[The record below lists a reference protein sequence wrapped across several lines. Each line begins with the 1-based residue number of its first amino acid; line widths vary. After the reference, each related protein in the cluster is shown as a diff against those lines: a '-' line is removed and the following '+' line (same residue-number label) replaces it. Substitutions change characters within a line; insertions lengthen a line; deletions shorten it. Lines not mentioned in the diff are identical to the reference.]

1 MVRQGHMRVSHFG
14 SGTDFSVT
22 PASYILTNRHVV
34 TYRAE
39 GKSTLC
45 NLVTVGQV
53 LVLKEAEIIAID
65 DTNDLA
71 LLKVV
76 MDESDALAINGTNAA
91 PLDSIIVAGFPLS
104 GRLSSSVKV
113 TKGVVNS
120 DSGPPLPG
128 SLGDNYSLL
137 QIDAAMQPG
146 NSGGPII
153 NERGNVVGVEVGAY
167 AEKFRRET
175 GVLPQNINFGIKSS
189 IARTFLSTNNID
201 LPPPN
206 PKPLITL
213 ELRERITKSTHRV
226 ICSITCAQLRGIK
239 KRRKKELKVSPS
251 VLRQIE
257 ALR

>member
-1 MVRQGHMRVSHFG
+1 
-14 SGTDFSVT
+14 
-22 PASYILTNRHVV
+22 V

-153 NERGNVVGVEVGAY
+153 NERGNVVGAY

-189 IARTFLSTNNID
+189 IARTFLSANNID
-201 LPPPN
+201 LPLPN
-206 PKPLITL
+206 LKPLTTL
-213 ELRERITKSTHRV
+213 ELRERITKSTHQV
-226 ICSITCAQLRGIK
+226 ICSITRAQARRIK
-239 KRRKKELKVSPS
+239 KRRKKEFKVSPA

>member
-189 IARTFLSTNNID
+189 IARTFLSANKID

-206 PKPLITL
+206 LKPLITL

-226 ICSITCAQLRGIK
+226 ICSITRAQLRGIK